1 MPSFHLSF
9 RQKRR
14 KVDVKF
20 HEENDTVS
28 YRQIMSY
35 FFQPQMSAGLLNDS
49 VVMINLPL
57 MVSSH
62 KLFVSIK
69 QCFKVCL
76 CSSKVKSNGNVIFSL

>member
-1 MPSFHLSF
+1 MTNESSWNFHEEKYEHFVKTIYFHLQF

-35 FFQPQMSAGLLNDS
+35 FFQPKMSAGLLNDT

-57 MVSSH
+57 MVSS
-62 KLFVSIK
+62 
-69 QCFKVCL
+69 
-76 CSSKVKSNGNVIFSL
+76 